1 MFTDL
6 SDLIVELTIDIIPVF
21 EFLFPMFN
29 QVRYLPRFF
38 SMLFI
43 SVFSNWQ
50 FLQFKKVVGY
60 AAHTDFVFHQK
71 SDQLFAVH

>member
-1 MFTDL
+1 MFMDL

-29 QVRYLPRFF
+29 QVPRFF
-38 SMLFI
+38 SLLFI

-50 FLQFKKVVGY
+50 FLQFKKVVRY